1 MKVSALKTC
10 EYCVSK
16 HRSRAGYRSLLTF
29 QNTDIGDD
37 ADHNR
42 GNHKG
47 NADKS
52 DQHVADDVDDIRDG
66 GHQSAD
72 HIGVRD
78 YLLVLSSFSIVSL

>member
-1 MKVSALKTC
+1 M
-10 EYCVSK
+10 
-16 HRSRAGYRSLLTF
+16 RSR
-29 QNTDIGDD
+29 NTDIGDD

-78 YLLVLSSFSIVSL
+78 YLLVFAFFFHRVIVTVEDGDNVFLALKVFG